1 MRRAAW
7 VLLFGLLTLAP
18 PGLGDEIELKSG
30 GRLSCQIVAETETY
44 LEVRLPH
51 GTMRIPRSRIQ
62 SIVREEHRD
71 WLEREAG
78 RSLRGGDTRGA
89 VDLRERVHELHPA
102 DPRAK
107 RALAE
112 ALFAH
117 ARSLRAEHRLDDAVS
132 TLVRLARLDPRYP
145 GVDGLFEAIQDQA
158 REDAHLHQRA
168 VSALREQEYGL
179 AIKLLD
185 SWRLR
190 RPVGDEQAKTEMAAA
205 YLAAARARLEK
216 GDLRGALDHYRSAE
230 AFGEREQTGEALRV
244 LRPIAVLE
252 ALKDGETRE
261 ADRLLDSISTTYPN
275 QAVVLFLRAVLH
287 HVRGEVA
294 EAVDTYAKVS
304 RVRED
309 AGSESQLALPY
320 DLVKAYAY
328 STLRAAIARPPSEGQ
343 SKWREIFLG
352 PLQRS
357 DRSEHFTVYAPTQ
370 TLAERAGKTADGIY
384 TQTARELLG
393 GVPAGRR
400 AEIVLHP
407 TRQAYVAADP
417 APPGSPLSGVTL
429 PRGGTG
435 GVCYDTLDE
444 SGKPLTRIELFADAH
459 GLFEDVLPHELVHLV
474 QRRGLGAFRRGH
486 WLDEGLAMLHESE
499 SGQEAR
505 TSRLHKLKPMPL
517 AEFFALRST
526 PPSRAGLFYAQAY
539 SITAFLHDLGTEADW
554 RRFLN
559 LFAKKELEEALREVY
574 RIESIDALERRW
586 HGVH

>member
-1 MRRAAW
+1 MQRAAW
-7 VLLFGLLTLAP
+7 VLLLSLFALAP

-44 LEVRLPH
+44 LDVRLPH
-51 GTMRIPRSRIQ
+51 GTMRIPRSRIR

-89 VDLRERVHELHPA
+89 VDLYGRVHHEHPT
-102 DPRAK
+102 DPKAK
-107 RALAE
+107 QALAE

-117 ARSLRAEHRLDDAVS
+117 ARSLRAEHRLDEAVS
-132 TLVRLARLDPRYP
+132 ALVRLARLEPTHP
-145 GVDGLFEAIQDQA
+145 GVDELFAAIQDQA
-158 REDAHLHQRA
+158 REDALLHQRA
-168 VSALREQEYGL
+168 VSALREQDYNL

-185 SWRLR
+185 GWRLR

-216 GDLRGALDHYRSAE
+216 GDLRGALDHYRSAD
-230 AFGEREQTGEALRV
+230 AFGERERTEPVLRL

-252 ALKDGETRE
+252 ALKDGEVRE

-275 QAVVLFLRAVLH
+275 RAVVIFLRAVLH

-294 EAVDTYAKVS
+294 EAVATYAEVS
-304 RVRED
+304 RVRES
-309 AGSESQLALPY
+309 AGAESQLALPY

-328 STLRAAIARPPSEGQ
+328 ATLRAAIARPPSEGQ

-357 DRSEHFTVYAPTQ
+357 DSSEHFTVFAPTRA
-370 TLAERAGKTADGIY
+370 LAEKAGKAADAIY
-384 TQTARELLG
+384 ARTARDLLG
-393 GVPAGRR
+393 GVPACRR

-444 SGKPLTRIELFADAH
+444 KGKPLTRIELFADAH
-459 GLFEDVLPHELVHLV
+459 GLFQDVLPHELVHLV

-499 SGQEAR
+499 SGQAAR
-505 TSRLHKLKPMPL
+505 IHRLHKLEPMPL

-526 PPSRAGLFYAQAY
+526 PPSRADLFYAQAY
-539 SITAFLHDLGTEADW
+539 SITVFLRDLGTEADW
-554 RRFLN
+554 RHFLSV
-559 LFAKKELEEALREVY
+559 FAKKDLEEALNRVY
-574 RIESIDALERRW
+574 RVESIDALERKW
-586 HGVH
+586 HGGL